1 MTVSA
6 PPRGHGRP
14 AREGDGLAY
23 DPSAVEA
30 GWQARWQRQGLHDAD
45 RDPTRPKYFCLDFFP
60 YPSGDG
66 LSVGHCRNYVP
77 TDTLSRFLR
86 ARGFNVVHP
95 MGWDAFG
102 EPAEQYAV
110 SQGVHP
116 RITTDRNAANY
127 RRQYDLIGISFDWSR
142 VLDSSD
148 PGYYRWTQWIF
159 LLLHRRGLAYR
170 DSNWQWWCPGCQTT
184 LSNQEAQ
191 DGTCWRGHTGLT
203 KRQIPA
209 WYFRITAYAEK
220 LLAGLDTID
229 WPDRIRAMQSN
240 WIGRSTGVQVEFRS
254 ESGVPLPIF
263 TTHPDTLFGVTF
275 MVIAPEHPSLPDLV
289 TPDRAAEVGA
299 YVEASRKTS
308 EIDRLSTDR
317 EKTGVFT
324 GSHAINPLNGD
335 RVAVWVADY
344 VLATYGTGIVMGV
357 PAHDTRD
364 FAFARRYALPVKL
377 VVSPLDWDGSRT
389 GDDLPDAYVAPGIMV
404 NSPGFDGMLS
414 PGDWP
419 KLGPSEK
426 ADLAARWGFDVAD
439 MDARVAGSATDAI
452 EAIGDGVEAR
462 GVGKRVVNY
471 RMRDWLI
478 SRQRYWGAPIPI
490 VHCDACGEVPVPED
504 QLPVEL
510 PAMVDF
516 MPDGSGRSPL
526 ARAEEWVRTTCPSCH
541 GPARRETDTMGGFA
555 CSSWYFLRF
564 ASPGYDGGPFREED
578 VRYWLPVDQYVGGA
592 EHAVLHL
599 LYARFWT
606 SVLHDAGLLPFSEPF
621 TRLRN
626 QGMLVVKTPHR
637 RNTDESATE
646 DWVPITA
653 AEAAT
658 LGAEAIQMRAAK
670 MSKSLRNVVTPDEMV
685 DRYGADSLRLYE
697 LFMAPFDQEVE
708 WSEEGINGARRF
720 LGRVWDLVV
729 RWHAGRAETAQ
740 SREANRPLRR
750 PDGIAD
756 ASLARLRHKTV
767 ARVTRDIERFRFNTM
782 VAALMEFANALGDRA
797 RAGTADTAEFDDA
810 VETLVR
816 LLAPTTPFIAE
827 TLWQLTG
834 GFGRAAPGSSTSGD
848 ADAPFAADGP
858 GTIHRQPWPTWDD
871 ALARDETVMIA
882 VQVNGKVRDRI
893 EVDAGTPEDA
903 VRAAALDR
911 PRVREFVPDPGT
923 ARYHYVADRILS
935 IVVPKA

>member
-1 MTVSA
+1 MTASA
-6 PPRGHGRP
+6 PSRDHGRP
-14 AREGDGLAY
+14 EREGDLPAY
-23 DPSAVEA
+23 DPAVVEA
-30 GWQARWQRQGLHDAD
+30 GWQARWQRQGMYDVIE
-45 RDPTRPKYFCLDFFP
+45 DPTRPKYYCLDFFP

-86 ARGFNVVHP
+86 ARGYNVLHP

-116 RITTDRNAANY
+116 RVTTDRNAANY

-142 VLDSSD
+142 ELDSSD
-148 PGYYRWTQWIF
+148 PDYYRWTQWIF
-159 LLLHRRGLAYR
+159 TRLYRKGLAYR
-170 DSNWQWWCPGCQTT
+170 DANWQWWCPGCQTT

-191 DGTCWRGHTGLT
+191 DGVCWRGHTGLT

-209 WYFRITAYAEK
+209 WYFRITAYADK
-220 LLAGLDTID
+220 LLDGLETID

-240 WIGRSTGVQVEFRS
+240 WIGRSTGVQVEFAS
-254 ESGVPLPIF
+254 ESGIPLPIF

-289 TPDRAAEVGA
+289 TDDHKAEVEA
-299 YVEASRKTS
+299 YVEASRKAS
-308 EIDRLSTDR
+308 EIDRLATDR
-317 EKTGVFT
+317 PKTGVFT
-324 GSHAINPLNGD
+324 GSYAINPLNGD
-335 RVAVWVADY
+335 RVQVWVADY

-357 PAHDTRD
+357 PAHDKRD
-364 FAFARRYALPVKL
+364 FVFARTYGIPIKL
-377 VVSPLDWDGSRT
+377 VVRPLDWDDSKT
-389 GDDLPDAYVAPGIMV
+389 GNDLPDAYTAPGIMV
-404 NSPGFDGMLS
+404 NSPGFDGMMS

-419 KLGPSEK
+419 KLGPNEK
-426 ADLAARWGFDVAD
+426 AELSTRWGFAVAD
-439 MDARVAGSATDAI
+439 MDARVGSATDNAI
-452 EAIGDGVEAR
+452 TAIGDAVVAR
-462 GVGKRVVNY
+462 NAGKRVTNY

-490 VHCDACGEVPVPED
+490 IHCDACGEVPVPED

-516 MPDGSGRSPL
+516 MPDGTGRSPL
-526 ARAEEWVRTTCPSCH
+526 ARAEDWVRTTCPTCLA
-541 GPARRETDTMGGFA
+541 PARRETDTMGGFA

-564 ASPGYDGGPFREED
+564 ASPGYKEGPFRPGD
-578 VRYWLPVDQYVGGA
+578 MDYWLPVDQYVGGA

-599 LYARFWT
+599 LYSRFWT
-606 SVLHDAGLLPFSEPF
+606 HFLHDEGMLPFAEPF

-637 RNTDESATE
+637 RASDENATE

-658 LGAEAIQMRAAK
+658 LGPEAVTMRAAK

-685 DRYGADSLRLYE
+685 ARYGADSLRLYE

-729 RWHAGRAETAQ
+729 RWHAAHDGATSGEPDTA
-740 SREANRPLRR
+740 LV
-750 PDGIAD
+750 
-756 ASLARLRHKTV
+756 RLQHKTI
-767 ARVTRDIERFRFNTM
+767 ARVTRDMERFRFNTM
-782 VAALMEFANALGDRA
+782 VAALMEFANALGERMRTGNA
-797 RAGTADTAEFDDA
+797 RTGDFAAATEA
-810 VETLVR
+810 LVR
-816 LLAPTTPFIAE
+816 LLAPTTPFFSEA
-827 TLWQLTG
+827 LWQLTG
-834 GFGRAAPGSSTSGD
+834 GFGRARSGGITAGD
-848 ADAPFAADGP
+848 PSAPFATDGP
-858 GTIHRQPWPTWDD
+858 GSIHAQAWPEWDE
-871 ALARDETVMIA
+871 ALARDETVTIA

-893 EVDAGTPEDA
+893 EVAAGTSEDD
-903 VRAAALDR
+903 VRAAALER
-911 PRVREFVPDPGT
+911 PRVREFVPDPEA
-923 ARYHYVADRILS
+923 ARYHHVADRLLS
-935 IVVPKA
+935 IVVAKT

>member
-1 MTVSA
+1 MIASA
-6 PPRGHGRP
+6 PPHGHGRS
-14 AREGDGLAY
+14 AREGDSLAY
-23 DPSAVEA
+23 DPAVVEA
-30 GWQARWQRQGLHDAD
+30 GWQARWQRQGTYNVVE
-45 RDPTRPKYFCLDFFP
+45 DPNRPKYYCLDFFP

-86 ARGFNVVHP
+86 ARGYNVLHP

-116 RITTDRNAANY
+116 RVTTDRNAANY

-142 VLDSSD
+142 ELDSSD
-148 PGYYRWTQWIF
+148 PDYYRWTQWIF
-159 LLLHRRGLAYR
+159 TRLYRKGLAYR
-170 DSNWQWWCPGCQTT
+170 DANWQWWCPGCQTT

-191 DGTCWRGHTGLT
+191 DGVCWRGHTGLT

-209 WYFRITAYAEK
+209 WYFRITAYADK
-220 LLAGLDTID
+220 LLDGLETID

-240 WIGRSTGVQVEFRS
+240 WIGRSTGVQVEFVS

-289 TPDRAAEVGA
+289 TDDHRAEVEA
-299 YVEASRKTS
+299 YVEASRKAS
-308 EIDRLSTDR
+308 EIDRLATDR
-317 EKTGVFT
+317 PKTGVFT
-324 GSHAINPLNGD
+324 GSFAINPLNGD
-335 RVAVWVADY
+335 RVQVWVADY

-364 FAFARRYALPVKL
+364 FAFAKTYGVPIKM
-377 VVSPLDWDGSRT
+377 VVSPFDWDGSRT
-389 GDDLPDAYVAPGIMV
+389 GDDLPDAYTAPGYMV
-404 NSPGFDGMLS
+404 NSPGFDGMVS

-419 KLGPSEK
+419 KLGPNEK
-426 ADLAARWGFDVAD
+426 ADLAATWGFAVAD
-439 MDARVAGSATDAI
+439 MDARVEAATENAI
-452 EAIGDGVEAR
+452 TAIGDAVVAR
-462 GVGKRVVNY
+462 NVGKRVTNY

-490 VHCDACGEVPVPED
+490 IHCDACGEVPVPED

-510 PAMVDF
+510 PPMVDF
-516 MPDGSGRSPL
+516 MPDGTGRSPL
-526 ARAEEWVRTTCPSCH
+526 ARAEEWVRTTCPTCH
-541 GPARRETDTMGGFA
+541 APARRETDTMGGFA

-564 ASPGYDGGPFREED
+564 ASPGYKDGPFRAED
-578 VRYWLPVDQYVGGA
+578 MAYWLPVDQYVGGA

-599 LYARFWT
+599 LYSRFWT
-606 SVLHDAGLLPFSEPF
+606 HFLHDEGMLPFAEPF

-637 RNTDESATE
+637 RANDENATE
-646 DWVPITA
+646 EWVPITA

-658 LGAEAIQMRAAK
+658 LGPEAVTMRAAK

-685 DRYGADSLRLYE
+685 ARYGADSLRLYE

-729 RWHAGRAETAQ
+729 RWHAAHDGTTSGEPDTA
-740 SREANRPLRR
+740 LV
-750 PDGIAD
+750 
-756 ASLARLRHKTV
+756 RLQHKTI
-767 ARVTRDIERFRFNTM
+767 ARVTRDMERFRFNTM
-782 VAALMEFANALGDRA
+782 VAALMEFANALGERA
-797 RAGTADTAEFDDA
+797 RTGTANTGEFA
-810 VETLVR
+810 AAIETLVR
-816 LLAPTTPFIAE
+816 LLAPTTPFLSEA
-827 TLWQLTG
+827 LWQLTG
-834 GFGRAAPGSSTSGD
+834 GFGRAPSGAIHAGDPDSPFTTEGPGS
-848 ADAPFAADGP
+848 
-858 GTIHRQPWPTWDD
+858 IHAQSWPVWDEG
-871 ALARDETVMIA
+871 LARDETVTIA
-882 VQVNGKVRDRI
+882 VQVNGKVRDRV
-893 EVDAGTPEDA
+893 EVAAGASEDV
-903 VRAAALDR
+903 VRAAALER
-911 PRVREFVPDPGT
+911 ARVREFVPDLDG
-923 ARYHYVADRILS
+923 ARYHYVADRLLS
-935 IVVPKA
+935 IVVAKG